1 MEFIRELGFLGLN
14 ARDDFTV
21 IKRFFQKEEFGE
33 QFLDKQLELT
43 DILLPELKAEELRQ
57 LYRRSKEDYDLRRA
71 VMFLKLV
78 RYSYSSGGK
87 SFACQPFN
95 VATLFTLIEQLGKR
109 LANAVIENQDFEVL
123 IKHYDRL
130 DTFFYCDPPYFT
142 SEYVYECGFTW
153 EDHLRLFHAL
163 SECKGQW
170 LVSYNDCPE
179 IRELYRNYNQFG
191 FTRIHSMVQKY
202 EAGKE
207 FPELLVGNY
216 DLYERERQ
224 KPLQLTLFDGD
235 GLSPEGIEKI
245 LKECIIQCKVK
256 R

>member
-1 MEFIRELGFLGLN
+1 MEVIRELGFLGLN

-43 DILLPELKAEELRQ
+43 DILL
-57 LYRRSKEDYDLRRA
+57 
-71 VMFLKLV
+71 
-78 RYSYSSGGK
+78 
-87 SFACQPFN
+87 
-95 VATLFTLIEQLGKR
+95 
-109 LANAVIENQDFEVL
+109 
-123 IKHYDRL
+123 
-130 DTFFYCDPPYFT
+130 
-142 SEYVYECGFTW
+142 
-153 EDHLRLFHAL
+153 
-163 SECKGQW
+163 
-170 LVSYNDCPE
+170 
-179 IRELYRNYNQFG
+179 
-191 FTRIHSMVQKY
+191 
-202 EAGKE
+202 
-207 FPELLVGNY
+207 PELLVGNY

>member
-43 DILLPELKAEELRQ
+43 DILLPEL
-57 LYRRSKEDYDLRRA
+57 
-71 VMFLKLV
+71 
-78 RYSYSSGGK
+78 
-87 SFACQPFN
+87 
-95 VATLFTLIEQLGKR
+95 
-109 LANAVIENQDFEVL
+109 
-123 IKHYDRL
+123 
-130 DTFFYCDPPYFT
+130 
-142 SEYVYECGFTW
+142 
-153 EDHLRLFHAL
+153 
-163 SECKGQW
+163 
-170 LVSYNDCPE
+170 
-179 IRELYRNYNQFG
+179 
-191 FTRIHSMVQKY
+191 
-202 EAGKE
+202 
-207 FPELLVGNY
+207 
-216 DLYERERQ
+216 RERQ